1 MTIITDKDNNKLY
14 RKGQYEGYV
23 GENFG
28 NGRKY
33 GYHINL
39 FSGNIQIR
47 IPDSKD
53 FKTKKLA
60 TKAVKFWI
68 NEMNE
73 PDEKIRKYYIKN
85 KKYIESDGD
94 LPIIITSIDKDILG
108 NTRLYTND
116 GAFFSIPLNS
126 RHKIKWIKL
135 DMSKQGYS
143 NRAINKFGQIY

>member
-1 MTIITDKDNNKLY
+1 
-14 RKGQYEGYV
+14 
-23 GENFG
+23 
-28 NGRKY
+28 
-33 GYHINL
+33 
-39 FSGNIQIR
+39 
-47 IPDSKD
+47 
-53 FKTKKLA
+53 
-60 TKAVKFWI
+60 
-68 NEMNE
+68 MNE